1 MISIDPDDTAPPSE
15 QIRAQVLAAVRSG
28 DLAPGARLP
37 TVRTLAAELGVAVN
51 TVAKAYRELEKDEV
65 VETRGRN
72 GTTVSPHGDP
82 AERQAQRA
90 AEAYRAR
97 TDDLGITAE
106 RALEIVSA
114 ALAQRTSGSG
124 SPG

>member
-1 MISIDPDDTAPPSE
+1 MIAIDPDDSAPPSE

-28 DLAPGARLP
+28 ALAPGARLP

-82 AERQAQRA
+82 GERLAQVA

-97 TDDLGITAE
+97 TEELGVDPTT
-106 RALEIVSA
+106 
-114 ALAQRTSGSG
+114 ALAIVTASLSGQQG
-124 SPG
+124 